1 MKKII
6 MSLAIAFMAIMPTMA
21 QDNKVEKKQLTPEE
35 RFERKANALSDKM
48 MLDDAT
54 KAKFVP
60 MYTES
65 PRR

>member
-35 RFERKANALSDKM
+35 RFER
-48 MLDDAT
+48 MLMLCLT
-54 KAKFVP
+54 
-60 MYTES
+60 
-65 PRR
+65 R